1 MRMPI
6 FHRKKKTEE
15 PKKEGFF
22 ARMKRRLLWAF
33 DRLLELFVFLAA
45 FRFIGPAATLAGFAV
60 YFLLL
65 GKRSVPERVGLGFL
79 TGVVTLALQ
88 IAYAHWH

>member
-6 FHRKKKTEE
+6 FHRKKKTEA
-15 PKKEGFF
+15 PTKEGFF
-22 ARMKRRLLWAF
+22 AHTKHRLLWAF

-45 FRFIGPAATLAGFAV
+45 FRFIGPAVALAGFAV

-65 GKRSVPERVGLGFL
+65 GKRSAPKRVGFGFL

>member
-1 MRMPI
+1 MSD
-6 FHRKKKTEE
+6 K

-22 ARMKRRLLWAF
+22 ARTKRRLRWAF
-33 DRLLELFVFLAA
+33 DRLLEMLVFLAG
-45 FRFIGPAATLAGFAV
+45 FRFIGPAATIAGFAV
-60 YFLLL
+60 YFLLV
-65 GKRSVPERVGLGFL
+65 GKRSVPERVGFGFL